1 MTDRPVPTGPAAPDL
16 TIIETRVYRGP
27 NVWSYDQCVHLLVD
41 LGELEQWPSARI
53 PGFVDAEVLEVVDPP
68 AAMGQAALSVR
79 YRVHSMAAL
88 QDYFEHRAAAM
99 REDGRRRFGDRFR
112 AERRVLRAPH

>member
-1 MTDRPVPTGPAAPDL
+1 MSALIYEVNLSVDAEVIDDYRAWLTGH
-16 TIIETRVYRGP
+16 V
-27 NVWSYDQCVHLLVD
+27 
-41 LGELEQWPSARI
+41 EQMLRI

>member
-1 MTDRPVPTGPAAPDL
+1 MSALIYEVNLSVDAEVIDD
-16 TIIETRVYRGP
+16 YRAWLAGH
-27 NVWSYDQCVHLLVD
+27 V
-41 LGELEQWPSARI
+41 EQMLRI
-53 PGFVDAEVLEVVDPP
+53 PGFVAAEVLEVVDPP

>member
-1 MTDRPVPTGPAAPDL
+1 MSALIYEVNLSVDAEVIDD
-16 TIIETRVYRGP
+16 YRAWLAGH
-27 NVWSYDQCVHLLVD
+27 V
-41 LGELEQWPSARI
+41 EQMLRI